1 MGLQIV
7 TPSEQ
12 IKSVSF
18 AHSAGTTAKTP
29 LLINGR
35 LLVPLAT
42 AGANERN
49 TFVHTAEVSGMAK
62 ATGAAWSVGDLLYW
76 DDTAKNLT
84 KTVGSN
90 TKVGYCLEAALS
102 ADAVSGK
109 VLLTAFSFGA

>member
-7 TPSEQ
+7 SPSER
-12 IKSVSF
+12 IGSVSF
-18 AHSAGTTAKTP
+18 AHTAGTTTKTP

-35 LLVPLAT
+35 LLVPLAS

-49 TFVHTAEVSGMAK
+49 TFVHTAEVSGVAK
-62 ATGAAWSVGDLLYW
+62 ATGAAWAVGDLLYW
-76 DDTAKNLT
+76 DDAAKNLT

-102 ADAVSGK
+102 GDTVSGK
-109 VLLTAFSFGA
+109 VLLTAFAFGA

>member
-7 TPSEQ
+7 SPSEQ

-18 AHSAGTTAKTP
+18 AHSAGTTKKTP

-42 AGANERN
+42 AGSNELN
-49 TFVHTAEVSGMAK
+49 TFVHTAEFTGVAK